1 YDIIENGIPNILIYR
16 GNCMKKFLLIVA
28 VLIMVFV
35 NTGLSKASNDSNT
48 ITQDQFLKYVKKS
61 KMFKELKKDF
71 LSKDI
76 KKYYLLNPVINE
88 DAEQTG
94 WIVQYEALY
103 NVEESKGKKNK
114 GNENPK
120 VEATLTSLV
129 SFMYDFET
137 KKLNT
142 YVIDYN
148 RLIDEK
154 AIYLR
159 YLDSGESEKIDV
171 SDVDGVNEELEPFI
185 TTVEDEIANKEKDLE
200 EASENIQSTSTAPV
214 AITDIEPLAAGN
226 ICYQC
231 SKLQKYQGDY
241 SPECKKAVG
250 TVCSVKITGPKLL
263 KWAKTLICAGTK
275 IIGCYIPAY
284 YICVEGKWMTTCP
297 AYD

>member
-1 YDIIENGIPNILIYR
+1 
-16 GNCMKKFLLIVA
+16 MKKFLLIVA

-142 YVIDYN
+142 YVI
-148 RLIDEK
+148 
-154 AIYLR
+154 
-159 YLDSGESEKIDV
+159 
-171 SDVDGVNEELEPFI
+171 VNVNP
-185 TTVEDEIANKEKDLE
+185 
-200 EASENIQSTSTAPV
+200 
-214 AITDIEPLAAGN
+214 
-226 ICYQC
+226 
-231 SKLQKYQGDY
+231 
-241 SPECKKAVG
+241 
-250 TVCSVKITGPKLL
+250 
-263 KWAKTLICAGTK
+263 
-275 IIGCYIPAY
+275 
-284 YICVEGKWMTTCP
+284 
-297 AYD
+297 